1 MKNFIE
7 KHLNKINIGII
18 VLIAIAPLLLCFNSS
33 LWFDE
38 AYSVGIAKQPW
49 GNLFISTINDVHPI
63 LYYVLLKL
71 YSLICGTSV
80 VALRIFSVIPIVL
93 LAIFSFVKIRKEFG
107 DKVSF
112 YFNLVLLLLPVTM
125 HYGSQI
131 RMYSLSML
139 FVTITAVYAYLAYKN
154 NNKKDWIIF
163 AIASICSAYTHYFAL
178 FTIGIINI
186 LLLFF
191 IVREKKELL
200 KRWFIYGAIQIVC
213 YLPGIA
219 IFLLQ
224 STRVAGGF
232 WISVNYPDI
241 ITQIIEFFFKDS
253 INSGLPSIF
262 GLFIVIYMILRVH
275 KLYLE
280 DKKKIRPVT
289 IALTTCGLVILVT
302 LLISFVRAVF
312 IPRYMI
318 PMLGLFIFA
327 FAYVLSVE
335 KSRLIK
341 IIVIIGLIVLTIW
354 NGVTLWD
361 KSYSEENSKPIEAI
375 QAEVEPEDI
384 FVYTTIGPSSSVAI
398 NFDQNKQYFYNKDNW
413 TVEKAYGAFAPQMKV
428 VNTLEEIENYTG
440 RIWVIDAGDTNM
452 YDYINEMEGTTVIK
466 EKEKYYHPFSGDT
479 FIISLFE
486 KN

>member
-1 MKNFIE
+1 MKKFIE
-7 KHLNKINIGII
+7 KNLNKFNIGLI
-18 VLIAIAPLLLCFNSS
+18 VLIAIAPLLLCFNSN

-38 AYSVGIAKQPW
+38 AYSVGLVRQPW
-49 GNLFISTINDVHPI
+49 ENLFISAINDVHPI

-71 YSLICGTSV
+71 YSLIFGNSV
-80 VALRIFSVIPIVL
+80 IALRIFSVIPVVI

-107 DKVSF
+107 DRVSF
-112 YFNLVLLLLPVTM
+112 YFNLLLLILPVTM

-131 RMYSLSML
+131 RMYSLAML
-139 FVTITAVYAYLAYKN
+139 FVVITAVYAYLAYKN
-154 NNKKDWIIF
+154 NKKKDWVIF

-191 IVREKKELL
+191 IIKEKKELK
-200 KRWFIYGAIQIVC
+200 KRWFIYAVIQIIL
-213 YLPGIA
+213 YIPGIL

-224 STRVAGGF
+224 ATRVAGGF

-241 ITQIIEFFFKDS
+241 ITQIIEFFFLDS

-280 DKKKIRPVT
+280 DRKKIRPVT
-289 IALTTCGLVILVT
+289 IALTTAGLVILVT

-312 IPRYMI
+312 IPRYML

-327 FAYVLSVE
+327 FAYVLSIE

-341 IIVIIGLIVLTIW
+341 IIICAGLISLTIW
-354 NGVTLWD
+354 NGITLWN
-361 KSYSEENSKPIEAI
+361 KSYSAENKVPIDAVKSEI
-375 QAEVEPEDI
+375 QPNDI
-384 FVYTTIGPSSSVAI
+384 FVYTTVGPSSTMALEFKD
-398 NFDQNKQYFYNKDNW
+398 NQQYFYNKDNW
-413 TVEKAYGAFAPQMKV
+413 TVEKAYGAFAPQMKII
-428 VNTLEEIENYTG
+428 NTLEEIENYTG
-440 RIWVIDAGDTNM
+440 RIWVIDDGNTNM
-452 YDYINEMEGTTVIK
+452 YDYINEMEGTTLIK
-466 EKEKYYHPFSGDT
+466 EQENYYHPFSGDT
-479 FIISLFE
+479 FKIALFQ
-486 KN
+486 KD

>member
-1 MKNFIE
+1 MKNFLE
-7 KHLNKINIGII
+7 KHLNKINIGLI
-18 VLIAIAPLLLCFNSS
+18 VLITIAPLLLCFNSS

-38 AYSVGIAKQPW
+38 AYSVGIARQPLV
-49 GNLFISTINDVHPI
+49 NLFVSTINDVHPV
-63 LYYVLLKL
+63 LYYVLLKI
-71 YSLICGTSV
+71 YSLIFGTSV
-80 VALRIFSVIPIVL
+80 IALRIFSVIPIVL

-112 YFNLVLLLLPVTM
+112 YFNLILLLLPVTM

-131 RMYSLSML
+131 RMYSLAML

-154 NNKKDWIIF
+154 NKKKDWVIF
-163 AIASICSAYTHYFAL
+163 AISSICSAYTHYFAL

-186 LLLFF
+186 VLLFY
-191 IVREKKELL
+191 ILREKKELL

-213 YLPGIA
+213 YIPGTV
-219 IFLLQ
+219 IFIMQ
-224 STRVAGGF
+224 STRVANGF

-241 ITQIIEFFFKDS
+241 ITQIIEFFFLDS

-262 GLFIVIYMILRVH
+262 GLFILIYMILRVH

-289 IALTTCGLVILVT
+289 IALTVCGIVILVT
-302 LLISFVRAVF
+302 LLISFKRAVF
-312 IPRYMI
+312 IPRYML

-327 FAYVLSVE
+327 LAYVLSVE
-335 KSRLIK
+335 KSRIIK
-341 IIVIIGLIVLTIW
+341 IVVVGGLLVLTIW
-354 NGVTLWD
+354 NGVTLWN
-361 KSYSEENSKPIEAI
+361 KSYSEDNEKPIEAI
-375 QAEVEPEDI
+375 QSEVQPNDI

-398 NFDQNKQYFYNKDNW
+398 DFSNNKQYFYNKDNW

-428 VNTLEEIENYTG
+428 VNNLDEIENYTG

-452 YDYINEMEGTTVIK
+452 YDYINDMEGTTVLK
-466 EKEKYYHPFSGDT
+466 EKEEYYHPFSGDT

-486 KN
+486 KK